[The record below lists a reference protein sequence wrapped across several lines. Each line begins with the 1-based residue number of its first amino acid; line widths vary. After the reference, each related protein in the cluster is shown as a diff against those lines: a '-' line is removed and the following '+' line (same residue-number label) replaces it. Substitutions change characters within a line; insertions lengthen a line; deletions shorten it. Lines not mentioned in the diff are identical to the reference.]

1 MVMFYNVKQ
10 FVPNPP
16 FLYPLK
22 ASEKF
27 TVFWCFQELEKS
39 VLKKNGLNS

>member
-1 MVMFYNVKQ
+1 MLSGSTGKGTLTQNGLMVMFYNVKQ

-27 TVFWCFQELEKS
+27 TVF
-39 VLKKNGLNS
+39 